1 MANGTSGGRRQ
12 RTDPSA
18 GVTREAAVGAWGRTI
33 AGQVLRGES
42 ILQNRHALPPPRT
55 LPSAA
60 ASETGQAKRQAPL
73 RFHGMN
79 SIILRTLSV
88 QRGHKDPTFALE
100 RTATTFNSMH
110 GDTARPVKAGAK
122 RIELPNSA
130 PNADEVK
137 RTYRDVKLSEDGPNH
152 NEFGE
157 QVQGAK
163 GDKVRDPKGQIE
175 RELVDVEGGRRA
187 PGVRVYYHRDDLNL
201 PNLQARER
209 PKENTRDYLITNTVS
224 RNSRAHG
231 LDVKESPDLA
241 GRAEL
246 TMKEAGTKVGDKT
259 LEKDTYQI
267 SIGPEATFPSV
278 DQHRSALVQELSR
291 FSMCRDG
298 NADALAVAKADPAER
313 EKMPEFARS
322 ELAASAATLET
333 VTAVGVEYHPPTYSR
348 ENQRE
353 IRQTQAE
360 HLRQDGAL
368 ADVGRQTHRA
378 ERMNHNREP
387 TAYDQAQRNFDRRQ
401 QAPRVEDAA
410 RGFAT
415 RGARPMPRAAAVPAG
430 DGAPAQPPKAAP
442 EKPEQPGAG
451 RTAARTASAVQEAAG
466 AATRGRGGRGA
477 PSVDI
482 GQTPKEPAA
491 APAQAAGTSSQTS
504 RSRGKQKP
512 EAGTPGEGSTSR

>member
-18 GVTREAAVGAWGRTI
+18 SVTREAAVGAWGRTI

-55 LPSAA
+55 LPSAG
-60 ASETGQAKRQAPL
+60 ASESGQARRQAPL

-88 QRGHKDPTFALE
+88 QRGHQDPTFALE
-100 RTATTFNSMH
+100 RTASRFNSMH
-110 GDTARPVKAGAK
+110 GDSGRAVKAGAK

-130 PNADEVK
+130 PNADEVR
-137 RTYRDVKLSEDGPNH
+137 RTHRDVQLSEDGPNH

-157 QVQGAK
+157 QVQGKK
-163 GDKVRDPKGQIE
+163 GDRVRNAEGQIE
-175 RELVDVEGGRRA
+175 RELVDVDGARRA

-201 PNLQARER
+201 PHLQARER

-231 LDVKESPDLA
+231 LEVNESADMA

-246 TMKEAGTKVGDKT
+246 VMKPAGTQVGDKT

-267 SIGPEATFPSV
+267 TIGPEDSFPSV
-278 DQHRSALVQELSR
+278 DQHRSALIHELSR

-298 NADALAVAKADPAER
+298 NADALAVAQADPAER

-333 VTAVGVEYHPPTYSR
+333 VTAVGHEYHPPTYSR

-360 HLRQDGAL
+360 HLREDGAL
-368 ADVGRQTHRA
+368 AEIGRQTHRV
-378 ERMNHNREP
+378 ERMNQNREP

-415 RGARPMPRAAAVPAG
+415 RGARPMPRAAAVPAA
-430 DGAPAQPPKAAP
+430 DATPEAPPKAAP
-442 EKPEQPGAG
+442 EKSEQPGGG
-451 RTAARTASAVQEAAG
+451 RASGRTASAAQDAAA
-466 AATRGRGGRGA
+466 AATSRRSGRGA
-477 PSVDI
+477 PKVDI

-491 APAQAAGTSSQTS
+491 APSQAAGTASRTS
-504 RSRGKQKP
+504 RGRGKQKQDQ
-512 EAGTPGEGSTSR
+512 APGDGAATR